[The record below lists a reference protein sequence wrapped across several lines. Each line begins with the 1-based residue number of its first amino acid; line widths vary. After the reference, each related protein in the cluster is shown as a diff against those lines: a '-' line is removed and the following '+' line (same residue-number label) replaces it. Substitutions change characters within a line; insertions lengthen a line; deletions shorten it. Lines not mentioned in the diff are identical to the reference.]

1 MHSKLTSI
9 LSVIIFF
16 LCLAPIDT
24 LAAGFQN
31 EPNGFRGIKWGTN
44 IKTLKDMKYLINYED
59 VIDMYSRDKDKLFF
73 GKAKIGSIHYIFY
86 KDKFFAVRIHT
97 DGAKEFEVFKK
108 AIFKQYGEGQHPER
122 IGNLERWIWYG
133 KITDMVLE
141 YNLSNEETIFH
152 MWSVEIEE
160 EIEKE

>member
-1 MHSKLTSI
+1 MKKI
-9 LSVIIFF
+9 LLVGVGLLVF
-16 LCLAPIDT
+16 LSNSLCFAK
-24 LAAGFQN
+24 GFQN
-31 EPNGFRGIKWGTN
+31 EPNGFRGIKWGTD

-97 DGAKEFEVFKK
+97 DGAKEFEAFRD
-108 AIFKQYGEGQHPER
+108 AIFKEYGEGQHPER
-122 IGNLERWIWYG
+122 VGNLERWIWYG

-141 YNLSNEETIFH
+141 YNLSNKETIFH
-152 MWSVEIEE
+152 MYSVKMQE